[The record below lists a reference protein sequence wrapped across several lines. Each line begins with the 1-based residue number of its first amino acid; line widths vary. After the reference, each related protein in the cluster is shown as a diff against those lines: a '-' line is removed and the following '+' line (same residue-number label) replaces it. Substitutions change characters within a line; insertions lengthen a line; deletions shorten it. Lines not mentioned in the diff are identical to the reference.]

1 MSGLF
6 IGLVTHPRSQFPE
19 SRGSHGLMGQLADE
33 LSALGME
40 ISTYCED
47 RDLADSMEELTAQ
60 ELANSRRYLL
70 QVQRD
75 WASYISHDSK
85 SLRLQQWVAQ
95 VRRAVEP
102 QSSRAARRLLNIEL
116 AHLEIM
122 TASLATRA
130 DFTLII
136 EDDAHC
142 PDTQA
147 LAGDL
152 NDLMMRTEAP
162 YMSHV
167 STSFSPKQLGIDGL
181 VSGEERRWSN
191 GGHEFRLL
199 RPVTNTVCATM
210 YRQDFLLDLHQHWR
224 AEKLVPVIP
233 VDWRL
238 NALLMDMY
246 ATGDLPKG
254 YATVVFPSPIIQRS
268 LHS

>member
-19 SRGSHGLMGQLADE
+19 SPGSHGLMRQLADA
-33 LSALGME
+33 LSALGMG

-47 RDLADSMEELTAQ
+47 RDLADPIEELTAQ
-60 ELANSRRYLL
+60 ELAESRHYLL

-85 SLRLQQWVAQ
+85 SLRLQQWVARM
-95 VRRAVEP
+95 RRAVEP

-122 TASLATRA
+122 TASLATGA

-152 NDLMMRTEAP
+152 HDLMMRTETP

-167 STSFSPKQLGIDGL
+167 STSFSLEQLGIDDL
-181 VSGEERRWSN
+181 VNGEEHRWSN
-191 GGHEFRLL
+191 GGREFRLL

>member
-1 MSGLF
+1 MTGLF
-6 IGLVTHPRSQFPE
+6 IGLVTHPHSQFPE
-19 SRGSHGLMGQLADE
+19 SPGSHGLMRQVADA
-33 LSALGME
+33 LSARGMD

-47 RDLADSMEELTAQ
+47 RDLADSMEELTSQ
-60 ELANSRRYLL
+60 ELTHSRRHLL

-75 WASYISHDSK
+75 WASYTSHDSR
-85 SLRLQQWVAQ
+85 SLRLEQWVA
-95 VRRAVEP
+95 RMRGAVEP
-102 QSSRAARRLLNIEL
+102 KSSRAARRLLNIEL

-122 TASLATRA
+122 MASLATGA
-130 DFTLII
+130 DFTFIV

-142 PDTQA
+142 PDIQA

-152 NDLMMRTEAP
+152 HKLMTRSEPP

-167 STSFSPKQLGIDGL
+167 STSFSPEQLGIDGL
-181 VSGEERRWSN
+181 VNGEECRWSN
-191 GGHEFRLL
+191 GGHEWRLL

-246 ATGDLPKG
+246 STGSLPQGSATL
-254 YATVVFPSPIIQRS
+254 VFPSPIIQRS

>member
-6 IGLVTHPRSQFPE
+6 IGLVTHARSQFPE
-19 SRGSHGLMGQLADE
+19 SRGSDGLMGQLADE
-33 LSALGME
+33 LSAIGME

-60 ELANSRRYLL
+60 ELANSRHYLL

-75 WASYISHDSK
+75 WASYISQDSK
-85 SLRLQQWVAQ
+85 SLRLQQWVAR

-122 TASLATRA
+122 TASLATGA
-130 DFTLII
+130 DFTLVI
-136 EDDAHC
+136 EDDAQC
-142 PDTQA
+142 PDVKA

-152 NDLMMRTEAP
+152 HDLMMRTEAP

-167 STSFSPKQLGIDGL
+167 STSFSPEQLGIDGL
-181 VSGEERRWSN
+181 VKGEERRWSN

-210 YRQDFLLDLHQHWR
+210 YRQDFMLDLHQRWR
-224 AEKLVPVIP
+224 AEELVPVIP

-238 NALLMDMY
+238 NSLLMGMY